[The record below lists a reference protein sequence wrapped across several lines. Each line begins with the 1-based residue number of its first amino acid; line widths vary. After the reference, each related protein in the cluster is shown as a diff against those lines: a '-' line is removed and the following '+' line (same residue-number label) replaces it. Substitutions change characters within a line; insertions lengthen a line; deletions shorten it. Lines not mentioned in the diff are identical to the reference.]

1 MENIFKL
8 YETIFLTAP
17 SNVKFK
23 RRRGKMHK
31 KNALEQLIITHAEE
45 LLRLA
50 FTYVKDKQ
58 IAEDIVQD
66 VLMKAFEK
74 QSDFRGEASYKTY
87 LYRLTINRS
96 YDYLRS
102 WSYKNTVVTNKIQ
115 AIFKGAKSAEQQF
128 ITQDDKR
135 AVGEAVLNLPIKYRE
150 VIVLYYYKDLKI
162 EDIAAL
168 LRVPIS
174 TVKTRLVRG
183 REKLKLV
190 LKGGNVHERFT
201 N

>member
-1 MENIFKL
+1 M
-8 YETIFLTAP
+8 
-17 SNVKFK
+17 K
-23 RRRGKMHK
+23 RRRDKMHHK
-31 KNALEQLIITHAEE
+31 SAFEQLVITYAEE

-74 QSDFRGEASYKTY
+74 QGDFRGEASYKTY

-115 AIFKGAKSAEQQF
+115 AIFKGTRSAEQQF

-135 AVGEAVLNLPIKYRE
+135 AVGEAVLNLPLKYRE
-150 VIVLYYYKDLKI
+150 VIVLYYYKEFKI

-190 LKGGNVHERFT
+190 LKEGDIHERFT

>member
-1 MENIFKL
+1 
-8 YETIFLTAP
+8 
-17 SNVKFK
+17 
-23 RRRGKMHK
+23 MHHK
-31 KNALEQLIITHAEE
+31 SAFEQLVITYAEE

-102 WSYKNTVVTNKIQ
+102 WSYKNTVVTNKI
-115 AIFKGAKSAEQQF
+115 
-128 ITQDDKR
+128 
-135 AVGEAVLNLPIKYRE
+135 
-150 VIVLYYYKDLKI
+150 
-162 EDIAAL
+162 
-168 LRVPIS
+168 
-174 TVKTRLVRG
+174 
-183 REKLKLV
+183 
-190 LKGGNVHERFT
+190 
-201 N
+201 